1 MSSIRLADH
10 VSESPFPS
18 LMFLDGCQLQ
28 LQFSLVGTSD
38 GRALEIMVTWTQK
51 SLCYAH

>member
-1 MSSIRLADH
+1 MSNIKLADH
-10 VSESPFPS
+10 VSVSPFPS

-38 GRALEIMVTWTQK
+38 GRALEITQTQK